1 MKNRLFRKSLVTKVL
16 LSYILCLIVTVSIVV
31 IYTYK
36 SMKEYTIK
44 DLNEKADAQVQ
55 MLILKCEKLF
65 GQTEQ
70 IAYDISYMV
79 SAFSLRLNNNDI
91 YESLVESLIWNKNI
105 KSITIAYLSDKDKV
119 SDYESV
125 KISLDPE
132 HKHSDSIYYS
142 YPKDIKGNDDSAYAQ
157 ITHKN
162 FCEEEW
168 FEETLKCDGG
178 WIGEHF
184 NQGIISY
191 VYPIFSCEGE
201 KYIEEGVVKVD
212 LKLEWLVALIS
223 KVEVY
228 ENGFCTFLS
237 KDGDMLGR
245 NGTVLNVFEYAEDTK
260 NPSVKDVLKKIM
272 VKESAFAR
280 YYNPELGQ
288 WFLLFAYPYE
298 SWWFGIMLPE
308 KEFFEEMFIRISRL
322 LIIGLICLLIP
333 IPVIVYLTLKQTKF
347 LSKLTDAA
355 VQIGAGNFDAE
366 LPELTT
372 EDEVGILSRAF
383 VKMKKD
389 IKNHIENVRLM
400 TEAKQQIEHELNI
413 AKKIQRS
420 IIPSNF
426 PDIKEIEFSAFI
438 NPAKTVGG
446 DFYDF
451 FFIDE
456 THFCFMIG
464 DVSGKSISGAMF
476 MALSRTMIRSRLT
489 SGLSLTDAINS
500 VNKSINEENTTSMFL
515 TFFAAI
521 LDIRTGELE
530 TCNAG
535 HCPPALCRNSHSFEY
550 FVSEKVMPALGMI
563 DFKYITRKL
572 TLIPGDI
579 LFLYTDGVTE
589 SVDINQNFFEE
600 QSLLNALDECVNS
613 NMKELLIGVYQAVA
627 SHQGK
632 AEQSDDICMVVLR
645 YKGI

>member
-1 MKNRLFRKSLVTKVL
+1 MKNRLFRKSLAAKVL
-16 LSYILCLIVTVSIVV
+16 LLYIVCLVV
-31 IYTYK
+31 IVSVIVAYFYK
-36 SMKEYTIK
+36 STREYTIR
-44 DLNEKADAQVQ
+44 DLKEKAHSQVE
-55 MLILKCEKLF
+55 MLILHCEKLF

-79 SAFSLRLNNNDI
+79 SAFNLRLNNNDI

-132 HKHSDSIYYS
+132 HKHPDSIYYN
-142 YPKDIKGNDDSAYAQ
+142 YPKDIKGNDDSTYAQ
-157 ITHKN
+157 IIHKN
-162 FCEEEW
+162 FCKEEW
-168 FEETLKCDGG
+168 FEETLKYDGR
-178 WIGEHF
+178 WIGEYF

-245 NGTVLNVFEYAEDTK
+245 NGTVLNVFEYAEDTQ

-298 SWWFGIMLPE
+298 SWWFGIMVPE

-355 VQIGAGNFDAE
+355 VQIGTGNFDAE

-438 NPAKTVGG
+438 HPAKTVGG

-476 MALSRTMIRSRLT
+476 MALSRTMIRAKMV
-489 SGLSLTDAINS
+489 SGLSLKDAINS
-500 VNKSINEENTTSMFL
+500 ANKSINEENTTGMFITL
-515 TFFAAI
+515 LAAV
-521 LDIRTGELE
+521 LDISSGKLE
-530 TCNAG
+530 YCNAG
-535 HCPPALCRNSHSFEY
+535 HCPPAVCRASASFEY
-550 FVSEKVMPALGMI
+550 IESEDVMPAVGMI
-563 DFKYITRKL
+563 AFNYDTNFF
-572 TLIPGDI
+572 TLKNGDI
-579 LFLYTDGVTE
+579 IFLYTDGVTE
-589 SVDINQNFFEE
+589 SADVNLKFFEGDKLKMVLDSHK
-600 QSLLNALDECVNS
+600 SLIA
-613 NMKELLIGVYQAVA
+613 KEIIDNVYQAVFL
-627 SHQGK
+627 HQGT

-645 YKGI
+645 YRGN